1 MGIYKNIVY
10 FSLQFGTYKCQIAL
24 VHNFNK
30 SAIVTADLLR
40 AAQEADVFT
49 TSLIRFILVAKINGI
64 SCTIEAVFK
73 DSSPTEGTVFS
84 RKDVSTCIIATYTTF
99 SPPILSQKHIVFVTK
114 CFRYS
119 IINCHKCL

>member
-1 MGIYKNIVY
+1 MNRVDVSG
-10 FSLQFGTYKCQIAL
+10 C
-24 VHNFNK
+24 K
-30 SAIVTADLLR
+30 SAVATGDLLR
-40 AAQEADVFT
+40 ASQESDVFT

-73 DSSPTEGTVFS
+73 DSSPTKGTVFS
-84 RKDVSTCIIATYTTF
+84 RKVINPCIIVTYTTF
-99 SPPILSQKHIVFVTK
+99 SPSILSQKHIVFVTK